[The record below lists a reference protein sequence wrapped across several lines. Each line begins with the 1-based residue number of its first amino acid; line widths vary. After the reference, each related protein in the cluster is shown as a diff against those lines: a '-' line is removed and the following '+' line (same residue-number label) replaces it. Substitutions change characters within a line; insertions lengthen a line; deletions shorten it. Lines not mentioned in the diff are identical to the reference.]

1 MYNVIR
7 KFLALYH
14 HLSLPGIG
22 NFNVELQPAQIDF
35 ADHRI
40 LPSKNKIVFSN
51 NTLSAEKKFY
61 EFLSHELNIDETQAI
76 RNFTNFTARLQDDL
90 NKKNNLSFK
99 GIGTLTKQTAHVIAF
114 EPDEMPLY
122 FPELIAE
129 RVIRKNETHTV
140 KVGEDERT
148 SEEMY
153 AALHEPQQVRK
164 ERWWIAASI
173 LAIIGIAAIVFYYTT
188 HK

>member
-1 MYNVIR
+1 MYSVIR
-7 KFLALYH
+7 KFLALHH

-51 NTLSAEKKFY
+51 NTIPAEKNFF
-61 EFLSHELNIDETQAI
+61 EFISHELNIDEVHAI
-76 RNFTNFTARLQDDL
+76 RNFTNFTARLKDEL
-90 NKKNNLSFK
+90 NEKHNIYFK
-99 GIGTLTKQTAHVIAF
+99 GVGTLTKQSANVIAF
-114 EPDEMPLY
+114 QPDEFPSY
-122 FPELIAE
+122 FPEFTIE

-140 KVGEDERT
+140 KVGEDERS

-164 ERWWIAASI
+164 EKWWIAASI